1 MRFLLLFSKLML
13 SIGIPKEIKPYEKRV
28 SMIPEDIIELI
39 NYYKSLNKDIQ
50 VFIQKSAGINGGY
63 SDEDYLISPSVIL
76 CDTIEEV
83 YNKSKIIIKVKEP
96 QPYEF
101 SLIRDEHTIMA
112 FFHFAANK
120 ELETFFNSKKTKCI
134 VYETIKDTN
143 NNYPILAPMSKIA
156 GKQGLIVA
164 HSYII
169 DNDINHNKNSL
180 NISIIGLGNVGYSA
194 FITAVELGYT
204 NFNLIDINYEKLMS
218 IKSSHQ
224 NLNITIMNSIDN
236 SIDNKNQIK
245 NILIESNI
253 IISSIYNTGQ
263 HAERV
268 INMEVLDNMKEGSI
282 IIDIAIDQGGTTE
295 LSKPT
300 TIENPF
306 ISYKNVKIYCV
317 PNIPATVPKEA
328 SIEISKSI
336 LNYIKNNNEDT
347 NDSNNSNKII

>member
-1 MRFLLLFSKLML
+1 MKFLLLFSKLML

-134 VYETIKDTN
+134 VYETIKDSN
-143 NNYPILAPMSKIA
+143 KNYPLLAPMSKIA

-164 HSYII
+164 HNYIN
-169 DNDINHNKNSL
+169 DNDKKSAI
-180 NISIIGLGNVGYSA
+180 ISIIG
-194 FITAVELGYT
+194 FINIPIIKFSVEYWNSL
-204 NFNLIDINYEKLMS
+204 
-218 IKSSHQ
+218 HQ
-224 NLNITIMNSIDN
+224 
-236 SIDNKNQIK
+236 K
-245 NILIESNI
+245 
-253 IISSIYNTGQ
+253 
-263 HAERV
+263 A
-268 INMEVLDNMKEGSI
+268 SI
-282 IIDIAIDQGGTTE
+282 IRSKGIAIDPAMLKPLMIMSAMFFCYFIF
-295 LSKPT
+295 LSL
-300 TIENPF
+300 ILV
-306 ISYKNVKIYCV
+306 KNSLMLK
-317 PNIPATVPKEA
+317 K
-328 SIEISKSI
+328 
-336 LNYIKNNNEDT
+336 LNKKY
-347 NDSNNSNKII
+347 

>member
-1 MRFLLLFSKLML
+1 
-13 SIGIPKEIKPYEKRV
+13 
-28 SMIPEDIIELI
+28 
-39 NYYKSLNKDIQ
+39 
-50 VFIQKSAGINGGY
+50 
-63 SDEDYLISPSVIL
+63 
-76 CDTIEEV
+76 
-83 YNKSKIIIKVKEP
+83 
-96 QPYEF
+96 
-101 SLIRDEHTIMA
+101 
-112 FFHFAANK
+112 
-120 ELETFFNSKKTKCI
+120 
-134 VYETIKDTN
+134 
-143 NNYPILAPMSKIA
+143 
-156 GKQGLIVA
+156 
-164 HSYII
+164 
-169 DNDINHNKNSL
+169 
-180 NISIIGLGNVGYSA
+180 
-194 FITAVELGYT
+194 
-204 NFNLIDINYEKLMS
+204 
-218 IKSSHQ
+218 
-224 NLNITIMNSIDN
+224 MNSIDN
-236 SIDNKNQIK
+236 SIDNKNEIK

>member
-1 MRFLLLFSKLML
+1 ML

-28 SMIPEDIIELI
+28 SIGPDDIIELI

-120 ELETFFNSKKTKCI
+120 KLETFFNSKKTKCI
-134 VYETIKDTN
+134 VYETIKDN
-143 NNYPILAPMSKIA
+143 KNNYPLLAPMSKIA

-164 HSYII
+164 HNYI
-169 DNDINHNKNSL
+169 NDKYNDKKSVKIT
-180 NISIIGLGNVGYSA
+180 IIGLGNVGYSS

-204 NFNLIDINYEKLMS
+204 NFNLIDVNYEKLMT
-218 IKSSHQ
+218 IKSSHP
-224 NLNITIMNSIDN
+224 NLNINIIN
-236 SIDNKNQIK
+236 SIDNKNEMK
-245 NILIESNI
+245 NNLIESNI

-268 INMEVLDNMKEGSI
+268 IDLEVLDNMKEGSV

-317 PNIPATVPKEA
+317 PNIPSTVPEEA

-336 LNYIKNNNEDT
+336 LKYIKNNDDY
-347 NDSNNSNKII
+347 NDCNNSNNNS